1 MINTQVNS
9 KVGFWLRWHPC
20 LFIRLHRAYWS
31 IGPASTP
38 ASGLMKIQGANFAKF
53 PTFEFTWV

>member
-1 MINTQVNS
+1 MNS